1 MLFVGNWDHF
11 SVPGGFMGIYI
22 RENRGKLYLDIYWNG
37 IRRWEKTGL
46 TIPKDPATKK
56 EVMKLAE
63 KIRAKREMQLVSGEF
78 AIQDLTAAKQ
88 ALVTYAEKVAEGQP
102 AKNPLPK
109 SIKYLRLYA
118 GNIGISAV
126 NEQWIAGYRDY
137 LIKQPTL
144 GPNSQARY
152 LSSLRRVLNQAVRD
166 HIIVRNP
173 ALNVKGIKEEEPDTV
188 FLTVTE
194 LTTLAQAPLPAFLEP
209 DIRRAFLFSCYV
221 GLRISDLQT
230 LEWRMIE
237 RETRTIRKIQYKT
250 KQAVTIP
257 IADDAWKLID
267 DGRIHDGAER
277 VFPKLK
283 DTSGDTDRLLRKWA
297 KGAGIDKWIAWH
309 AARRTFGTMALRS
322 GADLATVSKLLGHT
336 SIAYTQRYL
345 RVDSESVRSAI
356 ANMPS
361 IDLTARQSKI
371 IPMRKV
377 EGGKA

>member
-1 MLFVGNWDHF
+1 
-11 SVPGGFMGIYI
+11 MGIYV

-46 TIPKDPATKK
+46 TIPKDPATRK
-56 EVMKLAE
+56 EVIKLAE

-78 AIQDLTAAKQ
+78 DIQDLTAAKQ
-88 ALVTYAEKVAEGQP
+88 ALVVYAEKVAGGQP
-102 AKNPLPK
+102 DKNPLPK
-109 SIKYLRLYA
+109 SLKYLRAYA
-118 GNIGISAV
+118 GNIGISAI
-126 NEQWIAGYRDY
+126 NESWVAGYRDF
-137 LIKQPTL
+137 LTKQPTL

-166 HIIVRNP
+166 HVIVRNP
-173 ALNVKGIKEEEPDTV
+173 AVNVKGIKEEEPDTV
-188 FLTVTE
+188 FLTVSE

-209 DIRRAFLFSCYV
+209 DIRKAFLISCYV

-230 LEWRMIE
+230 LEWGMIE
-237 RETRTIRKIQYKT
+237 RETRTIRKIQHKT
-250 KQAVTIP
+250 RTPVSVP

-267 DGRIHDGAER
+267 DGRIHNSAEK
-277 VFPKLK
+277 VFPNLK
-283 DTSGDTDRLLRKWA
+283 DTAGDTNRLLRKWA
-297 KGAGIDKWIAWH
+297 QGAGIDKWIAWH
-309 AARRTFGTMALRS
+309 AARRTFGTMALRH

-371 IPMRKV
+371 IPMRKA
-377 EGGKA
+377 EGGEK